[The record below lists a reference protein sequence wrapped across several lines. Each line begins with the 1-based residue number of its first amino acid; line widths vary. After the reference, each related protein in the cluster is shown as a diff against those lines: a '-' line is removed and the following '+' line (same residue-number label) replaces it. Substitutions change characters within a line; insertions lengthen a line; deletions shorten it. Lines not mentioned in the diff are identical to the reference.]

1 MRVFTNEVVSK
12 YNHLKGL
19 NFPEISKQKVEV
31 LIGADVWQA
40 HVIHE
45 SIAGE
50 PDEPRALR
58 TGLGL
63 TLFGPDPR
71 THASE
76 RHVVNCVQ
84 GTNDVL
90 PEQTKTNDDVV
101 ILPDTRLIAESRLV
115 WRG

>member
-1 MRVFTNEVVSK
+1 MQVFRPMKLYLT
-12 YNHLKGL
+12 NHLSGL
-19 NFPEISKQKVEV
+19 NFPEISKQKVEI
-31 LIGADVWQA
+31 LIGTDVWQA